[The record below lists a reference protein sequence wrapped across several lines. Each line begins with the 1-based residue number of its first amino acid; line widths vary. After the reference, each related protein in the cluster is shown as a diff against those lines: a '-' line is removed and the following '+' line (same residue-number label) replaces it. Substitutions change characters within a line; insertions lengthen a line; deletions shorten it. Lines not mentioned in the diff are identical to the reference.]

1 MGESIARR
9 ADMRIK
15 SDPLIRHFAGL
26 SLPDSCLDSAIPSNS
41 CEDCENRLRE
51 SSYPQVRNGLIESL
65 ALVIARWTR
74 NIPCMRNTIS
84 LIIGGLALLL
94 AIIAFLPLLG
104 WANWVIIPMAVVGLA
119 FGAMSDKTSGRNLNI
134 VVIAVGVLRLWLG
147 GGIL

>member
-1 MGESIARR
+1 
-9 ADMRIK
+9 
-15 SDPLIRHFAGL
+15 
-26 SLPDSCLDSAIPSNS
+26 
-41 CEDCENRLRE
+41 
-51 SSYPQVRNGLIESL
+51 
-65 ALVIARWTR
+65 
-74 NIPCMRNTIS
+74 MRNTIS

-94 AIIAFLPLLG
+94 AIIAFLPLFG